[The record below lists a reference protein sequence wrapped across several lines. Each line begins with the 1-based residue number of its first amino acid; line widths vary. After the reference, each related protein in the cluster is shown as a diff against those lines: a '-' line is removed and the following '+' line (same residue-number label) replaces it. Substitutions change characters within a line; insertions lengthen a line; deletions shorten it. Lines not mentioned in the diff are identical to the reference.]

1 MKRKLIWI
9 LTSGLLFVLVC
20 VPAQPSGAS
29 PTNFVAEVTN
39 KFFPLKP
46 GTRFFYEGE
55 KDGIPASDEVFVT
68 RQTKVILGVSC
79 TVVSDQAFENG
90 KLVEDTVDWYAQDTA
105 GNVWYFGED
114 TKELD
119 PDTGQVISTEGSWE
133 AGVNGAQQGIIMEAQ
148 PQAGDRYQQELAP
161 DVAEDMA
168 RVLSLDESQCVR
180 YGCFDNLLLTKEWS
194 PLDKGVVEQKYYAA
208 NVGFILGVRV
218 KGCDERTELVK
229 IKH

>member
-1 MKRKLIWI
+1 MKRKPVWI
-9 LTSGLLFVLVC
+9 LTSGLFFVMLS
-20 VPAQPSGAS
+20 VPAQPSGASS

-79 TVVSDQAFENG
+79 TVVSDSAFENG
-90 KLVEDTVDWYAQDTA
+90 KLVEDTVDRYAQDTD

-148 PQAGDRYQQELAP
+148 PNVGDRY
-161 DVAEDMA
+161 
-168 RVLSLDESQCVR
+168 
-180 YGCFDNLLLTKEWS
+180 
-194 PLDKGVVEQKYYAA
+194 
-208 NVGFILGVRV
+208 
-218 KGCDERTELVK
+218 
-229 IKH
+229 

>member
-29 PTNFVAEVTN
+29 PTNFFAEVTN
-39 KFFPLKP
+39 KFFPLNP

-218 KGCDERTELVK
+218 KG
-229 IKH
+229 